1 MLEPVFNVRDNTQV
15 PKVMSS
21 MKLTFRTVTAGSI
34 LGGLLLHACLPARP
48 QTPSS
53 PKPPKQEVNVENTL
67 AYEVRHQLQEVP
79 YYSVFDYMSFSL
91 NDNNVTLTGQVHRPT
106 LRAHAETAVRSLEG
120 VGTVVNN
127 IEVIPA
133 TPRDHELS
141 RNIYRVLFEDAI
153 LQKYAVTAVPS
164 IHIIVKSGAVSLE
177 GTVNSD
183 ADKTLAG
190 NLAGKV
196 PNILS
201 LQNNLVLRKK
211 KTNPTSRNSR
221 PSQAE

>member
-1 MLEPVFNVRDNTQV
+1 
-15 PKVMSS
+15 
-21 MKLTFRTVTAGSI
+21 MKLTFPAVTAGSI
-34 LGGLLLHACLPARP
+34 LGGLLLHACLPAWP

-53 PKPPKQEVNVENTL
+53 PKPPKQEVKVENTL
-67 AYEVRHQLQEVP
+67 AHEVRHQLQEVP

-91 NDNNVTLTGQVHRPT
+91 NGNNVTLTGQVHRPT

-133 TPRDHELS
+133 TPEDHELS
-141 RNIYRVLFEDAI
+141 RNIYRVIFEDAI

-164 IHIIVKSGAVSLE
+164 IHIVVKSSAVSLE

-183 ADKTLAG
+183 ADRTLAG

-201 LQNNLVLRKK
+201 LRNNLGLRKK
-211 KTNPTSRNSR
+211 DNPTK
-221 PSQAE
+221 